1 MSIGVVGV
9 LGGVDSSDDGNWG
22 VIMVVPHG
30 NCIASGEG

>member
-9 LGGVDSSDDGNWG
+9 FGGVDSSDDGNWG

-30 NCIASGEG
+30 NCIASGDG

>member
-9 LGGVDSSDDGNWG
+9 FGGVDSSDDGNWG
-22 VIMVVPHG
+22 LTMVVPHG